1 MHDSI
6 FIFFKVMICFLLGWP
21 YWIFTNY
28 KSSPKCPARQLSQ
41 ISSVGLMGTQNN
53 KKNMCF
59 PRFPDCDPGNCTIMI
74 RWRDRVI
81 DQIRSNMVAILNF
94 KITTVKQFINRP
106 ICFLDPTNVGAA
118 AKNIF
123 LSCFVEDL

>member
-1 MHDSI
+1 MLDFDELQELPKMSSSATKSD
-6 FIFFKVMICFLLGWP
+6 FIC
-21 YWIFTNY
+21 
-28 KSSPKCPARQLSQ
+28 
-41 ISSVGLMGTQNN
+41 GLMETQNN
-53 KKNMCF
+53 KKNLCF
-59 PRFPDCDPGNCTIMI
+59 PRFPDCDPGNCTITI

-81 DQIRSNMVAILNF
+81 DQIRSNMVAILIF

-123 LSCFVEDL
+123 LSCSVEDL